1 MPVTLKLKGDVMD
14 YDVIKSDKM
23 YDGKILKVY
32 RDEIAMPDGRSAT
45 REVVEKNNASAIVPV
60 DSEGNIIF
68 VRQYR
73 HPARDMVLEIP
84 AGTFEEHEDPYECA
98 MRELEEEIG
107 YKADGLT
114 YVNWTYASV
123 GVCTEK
129 IYLYIADKLTEGKQ
143 HLDAD
148 EFIDIERYSLA
159 ESLAMIFDGT
169 ITDSKTV
176 MGILAYNELVAKK
189 EN

>member
-1 MPVTLKLKGDVMD
+1 MD
-14 YDVIKSDKM
+14 YEVVKSSKV
-23 YDGKILKVY
+23 YDGKILRVFS
-32 RDEIAMPDGRSAT
+32 DEIAMPDGRTAT

-60 DSEGNIIF
+60 DSDGNIIL

-84 AGTFEEHEDPYECA
+84 AGTFEKDEDPYDCA

-107 YKADGLT
+107 YKAGGLT
-114 YVNWTYASV
+114 YVNWTYCSV

-129 IYLYIADKLTEGKQ
+129 IYIYIADDLKEGRQ

-148 EFIDIERYSLA
+148 EFIEIERYSLKDCI
-159 ESLAMIFDGT
+159 SMIFDGT

-189 EN
+189 KN